1 MSLTYWEIGL
11 VGICDKFSIR
21 HLSIFEKNPKKKL
34 WSPNAIFI
42 SQFCG
47 VLDFWNTQNRK
58 MNNLFRFICFG
69 LIFPGESECHIHKT
83 RNTEKTIEICKTTEV
98 KEWNIEIWQSSH
110 TRSDV
115 NQPLSMNRSTFFSH
129 FFNKVFKVWLKG
141 GIERTRREEK
151 WMKGY

>member
-1 MSLTYWEIGL
+1 
-11 VGICDKFSIR
+11 
-21 HLSIFEKNPKKKL
+21 
-34 WSPNAIFI
+34 
-42 SQFCG
+42 
-47 VLDFWNTQNRK
+47 

-115 NQPLSMNRSTFFSH
+115 NQPLSMNRSNFFSH

-151 WMKGY
+151 WMKGYQFAGLTSDVSHKYLMKPIAETSRNTNSKYVDILCIVLKTQTCIFLGIQTKFK